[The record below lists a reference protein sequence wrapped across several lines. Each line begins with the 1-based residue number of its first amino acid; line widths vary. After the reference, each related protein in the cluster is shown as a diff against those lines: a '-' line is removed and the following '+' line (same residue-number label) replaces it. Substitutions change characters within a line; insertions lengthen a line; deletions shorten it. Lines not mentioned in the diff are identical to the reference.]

1 MGVHIMSNYII
12 TDTLVGAETTTLVD
26 NNTSLTTGLR
36 LAYETPSVLPWVNYI
51 SESTNILG
59 NQSQLDKDG
68 SVFLNLKYGEVF
80 QTSATNA
87 TFLNSFSLWFDVVHV
102 ASGDTWSAGDAS
114 ENGTTV
120 SLAGH
125 LAVWSNGAIDTTQAI
140 IDVGS
145 VTITQGA
152 GLEQAT
158 FNNINQNL
166 DSSKQY
172 FFYVT
177 SNSNSADAVVMAMN
191 LDTTTN
197 SVGEGF
203 AFADSTGKLFKDL
216 TWSADGEYSIVNG
229 ATIENGSYDEV
240 SLNTLGLMGQTQN
253 AAFIAQLSD
262 RLTITS
268 PLVFDTEEGAVA
280 PISTPNLFNLNLLN
294 GAKDEAINATKS
306 ISNVHYVVDNGAS
319 SSSIPTGLTLNASTL
334 TVDPTDLVFD
344 HLAVGDTTVIVVSYD
359 VTDDK
364 GARLTQTETI
374 TIHGTNDAPVITT
387 DVPNSN
393 GTVVEAGNLDDGTI
407 TLGTPNTGGTLTA
420 TDVDNGA
427 TAAWSVNKTAGDYG
441 TFSLNANTGVWAYT
455 LDNNLAN
462 ALAEGESKTE
472 TFTATVTDDKGAI
485 ASQSVDIMIN
495 GANDAPVITTDVP
508 NSNGTVVEAGN
519 LDDGTI
525 TLGTPNTGGTLT
537 ATDVDNGATAAWSV
551 NKTAGDYG
559 TFSLNANTGVWAYTL
574 DNNLANALAEGES
587 KTETF
592 TATVTDDKGAIASQS
607 VDITINGTNDSP
619 TISGKNTGSV
629 TEAAG
634 TSRSSN
640 DNHDS
645 KNSNDDCSGTTGS
658 STSLLNIFGLL
669 TPKETTGST
678 SNDDNHDSKNSND
691 DCSGTTGSS
700 AGVPTATGILVSND
714 VDHGATAFWSVNT
727 AKGVYGDFAIDQA
740 GKWIYTLDNTSGG
753 AADKLNSGDVKTET
767 FMAKVTDDKGA
778 WVTQPVTITV
788 NGVSDSLT
796 TIKQDDDG
804 RTCSGGSKDHWNDK
818 DIKWTGTK
826 GDDSCKG
833 GKGDDK
839 LEGDTG
845 KDKLEGC
852 GGNDSLTGGKGSDEF
867 VFHKGFGHDTI
878 LDFSKADGDVIDFF
892 NDTKICSLAQL
903 KSHAKIQGNDVKI
916 TCDDG
921 SDIVIVGCH
930 SLNDFTASTV
940 HFCS

>member
-455 LDNNLAN
+455 LDN
-462 ALAEGESKTE
+462 T
-472 TFTATVTDDKGAI
+472 
-485 ASQSVDIMIN
+485 
-495 GANDAPVITTDVP
+495 
-508 NSNGTVVEAGN
+508 
-519 LDDGTI
+519 
-525 TLGTPNTGGTLT
+525 
-537 ATDVDNGATAAWSV
+537 
-551 NKTAGDYG
+551 
-559 TFSLNANTGVWAYTL
+559 
-574 DNNLANALAEGES
+574 LANALAEGES